1 MKTLFLYT
9 SLAFA
14 LLCFNSNSNN
24 DLIGQWK
31 IDLRPTPDSEAYY
44 QTFVISSIDDNTF
57 EGRFYGSPI
66 ENAYL
71 NKNWERLYFAFTTK
85 DATNSYYH
93 TGYILDG
100 KIYGISYCP
109 NRSLTAPWTGV
120 KKQNKN

>member
-14 LLCFNSNSNN
+14 LLCFNSNGNK
-24 DLIGQWK
+24 DVIGQWK

-44 QTFVISSIDDNTF
+44 QTFVISSVDDSTF

-66 ENAYL
+66 ENAYF

-93 TGYILDG
+93 SGYILDG

-120 KKQNKN
+120 KKQTKN